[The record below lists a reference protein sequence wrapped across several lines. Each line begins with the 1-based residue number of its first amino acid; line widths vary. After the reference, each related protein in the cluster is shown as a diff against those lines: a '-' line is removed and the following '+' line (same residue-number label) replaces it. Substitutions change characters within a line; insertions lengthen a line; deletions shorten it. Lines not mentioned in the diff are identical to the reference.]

1 MKVAKKTSTKQAS
14 KPKDWKTFLIPL
26 IIFILALS
34 IRIIGLKFDFPLFT
48 HPDENYLMSPLREMS
63 TKQTLD
69 PGLYVYPAL
78 PTSYFNLFLMNGLSF
93 QKFGVDYGTAYW
105 RDPFLFFT
113 AARWMTA
120 LQGALI
126 PVVAFLIG
134 KKFKNLPFAFAS
146 ALLFTFYP
154 PHVLHSHYITADIPL
169 TLYIMLVLLFS
180 VTYLTTN
187 KKFWLTLAS
196 VMAAIATLEKYP
208 GLLPVGIIL
217 VAIGIRAFKKDEQ
230 SNQLGWKFF
239 LKTTLTSLSICI
251 LSLLVLAPQ
260 LLIHF
265 DIAWKQIVN
274 EARPTHLGSDGLGWG
289 GNILYYFK
297 DFYQN
302 SGLLIFVLVVIGL
315 VAIVLMKDPNYLLF
329 MFGIGYWIALSVLQL
344 HHSRWSLPMII
355 SPLFLAASGV
365 AKIWQLS
372 EKKKVARILVV
383 VALTMVFLPF
393 VFKEINTSVML
404 TWKDTR
410 NIALNYMEE
419 NGIDV
424 ENSISDGYTPHY
436 PNSKTDIF
444 AFNIFKPNERKF
456 IVVSSLMGDRYAA
469 EPERYIQENA
479 FYETARNKLE
489 LVHEFRPDPEPVTL
503 IEHFQVTLEYLN
515 RQISRSNSSFTK
527 GPRLEIY
534 KLPGN

>member
-1 MKVAKKTSTKQAS
+1 MKVDKKTSTKQAS
-14 KPKDWKTFLIPL
+14 KFNDWKNFLIPL
-26 IIFILALS
+26 IIFIVALS
-34 IRIIGLKFDFPLFT
+34 IRLIGLKFDFPLFT
-48 HPDENYLMSPLREMS
+48 HPDENFLMTPLREMS

-196 VMAAIATLEKYP
+196 VMATIATLEKYP
-208 GLLPVGIIL
+208 GLLSIGIIL

-230 SNQLGWKFF
+230 GNQLGWRFF
-239 LKTTLTSLSICI
+239 FKTLLTSALICI
-251 LSLLVLAPQ
+251 LAVVVFAPQ

-265 DIAWKQIVN
+265 DIAWSQIIN
-274 EARPTHLGSDGLGWG
+274 ETRSTHLGSDGLGWG
-289 GNILYYFK
+289 GNLLYYFK

-302 SGLLIFVLVVIGL
+302 SGLLIFILVVIGL
-315 VAIVLMKDPNYLLF
+315 AFIVLMKDPNYLLLL
-329 MFGIGYWIALSVLQL
+329 FGIGYWIALSYLNL
-344 HHSRWSLPMII
+344 HHSRWSLPMMI
-355 SPLFLAASGV
+355 SPLFLAAIAV

-372 EKKKVARILVV
+372 REKIVARIIVI
-383 VALTMVFLPF
+383 VALSIVLLPF
-393 VFKEINTSVML
+393 VFKGINTSVML
-404 TWKDTR
+404 TWRDTR
-410 NIALNYMEE
+410 NIALHFMEE
-419 NGIDV
+419 NGIDD
-424 ENSISDGYTPHY
+424 ENTISDGYTPLY
-436 PNSKTDIF
+436 PNSKNYIF
-444 AFNIFKPNERKF
+444 AFNIFEPKEKKY
-456 IVVSSLMGDRYAA
+456 IVFSSLMADRYAA
-469 EPERYIQENA
+469 EPQRYVQENA
-479 FYETARNKLE
+479 FYETARSKLE
-489 LVHEFRPDPEPVTL
+489 LIHEFNPDPEPISL
-503 IEHFQVTLEYLN
+503 IEHFQVILEYLN